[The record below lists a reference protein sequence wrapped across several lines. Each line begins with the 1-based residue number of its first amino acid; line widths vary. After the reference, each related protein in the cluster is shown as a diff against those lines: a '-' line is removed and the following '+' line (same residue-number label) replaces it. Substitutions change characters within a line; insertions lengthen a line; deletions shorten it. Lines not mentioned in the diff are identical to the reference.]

1 MNGYWFFG
9 GEWAGCKGN
18 AEGGEG
24 YWQKQGGQKKGG
36 GFSSGRGKVG
46 LGWVVVTLGLS
57 DAIFDSEVLAGAGGV
72 DVGVWVGGGGDR
84 GWVWGV
90 A

>member
-1 MNGYWFFG
+1 M
-9 GEWAGCKGN
+9 
-18 AEGGEG
+18 
-24 YWQKQGGQKKGG
+24 
-36 GFSSGRGKVG
+36 
-46 LGWVVVTLGLS
+46 VTLGLS
-57 DAIFDSEVLAGAGGV
+57 DAIFDSEVLVGAGGV